1 MVAGD
6 LEYFRSKSQLLEL
19 QLNENRLVL
28 EIERLRKQRENIF
41 LSLGLDPNKNYK
53 FNDSDCSIEEA

>member
-6 LEYFRSKSQLLEL
+6 LEYYKTKSQLLEL

-41 LSLGLDPNKNYK
+41 LSLGLDPSKNYK
-53 FNDSDCSIEEA
+53 FTDSDCSIEEA